1 MKYPRIRLLPLAAL
15 LVGLTMSAQAA
26 PSDDPWARENV
37 QAWCIVPYDAKKRTP
52 PERAQM
58 LKDFGIRA
66 FAYDFRPVHI
76 PTFDEEVE
84 VMKANGI
91 EISAWWFPMQLNDTA
106 RTILATIERHGI
118 KPELWVMRAGGP
130 AAMPLEQQARVQQE
144 ADALRPIVVEAR
156 RLGLTVGLYNHGG
169 WFGDPENQLLVL
181 QRLRAEGF
189 ANVGIVYNFH
199 HAHDH
204 IRHFDKI
211 WPRISPYV
219 IAVNLNGMVP
229 DGDRKKQ
236 KIMFVGDGTDEL
248 AMMRIIR
255 NSGWRG
261 RVGVV
266 SHVVEEDAAVT
277 LGRNLAGYDRLIA
290 TLRAEPAEAPGKAKM

>member
-1 MKYPRIRLLPLAAL
+1 MKSASTCLFVLAAL
-15 LVGLTMSAQAA
+15 LAGLPLSGHAA
-26 PSDDPWARENV
+26 PTDDPWARENI
-37 QAWCIVPYDAKKRTP
+37 QAWCIVPYDAKKRSAG
-52 PERAQM
+52 ERAQM
-58 LKDFGIRA
+58 LKDFGIHA
-66 FAYDFRPVHI
+66 FAYDFRPIHI
-76 PTFDEEVE
+76 PKFDEEVQ
-84 VMKANGI
+84 VMKTNGI
-91 EISAWWFPMQLNDTA
+91 EISAWWFPMELNDTA
-106 RTILATIERHGI
+106 RTILSTIERHGI
-118 KPELWVMRAGGP
+118 KPELWVMRAGGS
-130 AAMPLEQQARVQQE
+130 AATPLEQQARVQQE
-144 ADALRPIVVEAR
+144 TDALRPIVLEAR
-156 RLGLTVGLYNHGG
+156 RLGLKVGLYNHGG

-181 QRLRAEGF
+181 QRLRSEGF
-189 ANVGIVYNFH
+189 DNVGIVYNFH

-219 IAVNLNGMVP
+219 IAVNLNGMMP

-236 KIMFVGDGTDEL
+236 KIMFLGDGTEEL
-248 AMMRIIR
+248 AMMRVIR

-290 TLRAEPAEAPGKAKM
+290 ALRAEPAARPKAARQ